1 VSIALTGSYGIGVGF
16 SIVTIIVVQG
26 GISLLA
32 GSLTQILPDPANDPR
47 IFLVTGVGGIIMLGL
62 GLNLLNIGKLRIA
75 SFLPALV
82 LAPLIYVI
90 ASWFTL

>member
-1 VSIALTGSYGIGVGF
+1 
-16 SIVTIIVVQG
+16 
-26 GISLLA
+26 
-32 GSLTQILPDPANDPR
+32 
-47 IFLVTGVGGIIMLGL
+47 MLGL